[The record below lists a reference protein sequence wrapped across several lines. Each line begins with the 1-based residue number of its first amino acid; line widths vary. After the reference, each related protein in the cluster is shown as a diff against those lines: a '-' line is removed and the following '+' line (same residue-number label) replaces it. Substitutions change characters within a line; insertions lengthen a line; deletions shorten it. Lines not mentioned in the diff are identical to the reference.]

1 MQIIDGS
8 TLMTHILWAGFN
20 AELLEDLDSQALEA
34 DELHHIELGGLSLQ
48 DLQRRHTKSVP
59 GAEKG
64 PIVQEVLKDW
74 YAVVFLKNGAYET

>member
-34 DELHHIELGGLSLQ
+34 DELHHVELGGLGL
-48 DLQRRHTKSVP
+48 
-59 GAEKG
+59 
-64 PIVQEVLKDW
+64 
-74 YAVVFLKNGAYET
+74 